1 MAAYAV
7 PAALAWALLGLLL
20 NFLPLSRAALLLAVV
35 YCVFYGVPEALG
47 RAGPAP
53 PGSRWQVPQRMVSGV
68 SPRRRILVWGA
79 VLGPGFATRNPYAGF
94 GLLLLMVAALGS
106 VTTGVAVAAAIGIAH
121 GTGRAL
127 AVVRDSRQ
135 IGATEYL
142 RTLLKSMYWR
152 TFDGLALLV
161 IGGVAASAY
170 ISTFWHVRL

>member
-1 MAAYAV
+1 
-7 PAALAWALLGLLL
+7 
-20 NFLPLSRAALLLAVV
+20 
-35 YCVFYGVPEALG
+35 
-47 RAGPAP
+47 
-53 PGSRWQVPQRMVSGV
+53 
-68 SPRRRILVWGA
+68 
-79 VLGPGFATRNPYAGF
+79 
-94 GLLLLMVAALGS
+94 MVAALGS